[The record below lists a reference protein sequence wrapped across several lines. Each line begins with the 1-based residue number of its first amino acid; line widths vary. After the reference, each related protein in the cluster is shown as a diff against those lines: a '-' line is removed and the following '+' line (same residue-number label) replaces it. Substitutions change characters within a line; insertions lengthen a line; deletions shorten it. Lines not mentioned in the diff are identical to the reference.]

1 MMMQDT
7 KMDWLTMFFSDDALV
22 LSPEE
27 SLTGIL
33 SNLVKHVVEADLTS
47 GMAA

>member
-1 MMMQDT
+1 MQDT
-7 KMDWLTMFFSDDALV
+7 NFDWIPMFFINDALV

-33 SNLVKHVVEADLTS
+33 SNLVIHVVEADLTS